1 MQLGTEAALKASA
14 NLSAIALLSHSP
26 SMTDRVVFLPNL
38 DLMHVAVP
46 LSRNRGKSPTSE
58 LPSTFSHCDT
68 PDGSTKRA
76 RYAYIV

>member
-38 DLMHVAVP
+38 DLMHVAV
-46 LSRNRGKSPTSE
+46 L
-58 LPSTFSHCDT
+58 HC
-68 PDGSTKRA
+68 RQLLV
-76 RYAYIV
+76 IVIRQMAAPNVHAMHT